1 VTRCLW
7 NWAGRPEVKLVAV
20 TACPTGIAHTNTAA
34 EDALGATDIVEADG
48 VIVAAEKKI
57 DRSRY
62 GCGPHA

>member
-1 VTRCLW
+1 M
-7 NWAGRPEVKLVAV
+7 KLVAV

-34 EDALGATDIVEADG
+34 EDALGATDIAEADG
-48 VIVAAEKKI
+48 VIVAADKKI